1 MPEVERLLVVDDEA
15 PILHALQRTFE
26 AAGYEVIAC
35 ADPAEALDRLREKP
49 FQVLSADYMMPGM
62 TGAEFLAQAKTLQ
75 PETIRILLTAAHDFS
90 AAVDAV
96 NNGEIFRILAKPW
109 NRVELLGTV
118 RQAFDTYAL
127 REKNRQLTAIIQS
140 QNAELA
146 SLNKG
151 LERLV
156 EQRTTNLLDGMVAV
170 LDYRDTE
177 TQWHSRRVS
186 RFTRRLAEQLG
197 IKDAHELRTI
207 EMGALLHDIGKIG
220 VRDAVLLKPGPLDQ
234 DEWNEMREH
243 PRLGW
248 ALLQRIEF
256 LRDASIIV
264 LQHQERFDG
273 RGYPTGLRGE
283 QIVLGAR
290 LFAVADTYDAITSD
304 RPYRKAQSHDAAVA
318 EMQRVAG
325 TQLDPQGVGA
335 FCAIPESEWM
345 SIRLEVEK
353 ISMLEQEWGWTPP
366 RRVFEQIRD
375 VAQRRISQPP
385 ASGRYQKPGLEV
397 LGLGDA
403 DERRVIPARAAALE
417 KLQRTLRL
425 LRGPADDLAEQFRRD
440 L

>member
-1 MPEVERLLVVDDEA
+1 MDEVERLLVVDDEA

-26 AAGYEVIAC
+26 AAGYQVTAC
-35 ADPAEALDRLREKP
+35 ADPAEALERLREKP
-49 FQVLSADYMMPGM
+49 YQVLSADYMMPGM
-62 TGAEFLAQAKTLQ
+62 TGAEFLFRAKALQ

-127 REKNRQLTAIIQS
+127 RERNRQLTAIVQS

-146 SLNKG
+146 ALNKG
-151 LERLV
+151 LEALV

-186 RFTRRLAEQLG
+186 HFTKRIAEQLG
-197 IKDAHELRTI
+197 VKDPHTLRTI

-234 DEWNEMREH
+234 DEWIEMREH

-256 LRDASIIV
+256 LRDASVIV
-264 LQHQERFDG
+264 LQHQERYDG
-273 RGYPTGLRGE
+273 KGYPSGLAGE

-304 RPYRKAQSHDAAVA
+304 RPYRKAQAHDAAVA
-318 EMQRVAG
+318 EMKRVAG
-325 TQLDPQGVGA
+325 TQLDPKGVDA
-335 FCAIPESEWM
+335 FCALAESEWQA
-345 SIRLEVEK
+345 IRTDVEK
-353 ISMLEQEWGWTPP
+353 ISLLEQEWGWTPP
-366 RRVFEQIRD
+366 KRVFDQIRE
-375 VAQRRISQPP
+375 VALRQKQPISEPP
-385 ASGRYQKPGLEV
+385 VA
-397 LGLGDA
+397 
-403 DERRVIPARAAALE
+403 E
-417 KLQRTLRL
+417 K
-425 LRGPADDLAEQFRRD
+425 A
-440 L
+440 

>member
-1 MPEVERLLVVDDEA
+1 MNEIERLLVVDDEA

-26 AAGYEVIAC
+26 AAGYQVTAC

-62 TGAEFLAQAKTLQ
+62 TGAEFLSRAKALQ

-127 REKNRQLTAIIQS
+127 REKNRQLTELVQR
-140 QNAELA
+140 QNGELAEL
-146 SLNKG
+146 NRG

-156 EQRTTNLLDGMVAV
+156 QERTTNLLDGMVAV

-186 RFTRRLAEQLG
+186 RFTRRIAEQLG
-197 IKDAHELRTI
+197 IRDGHELRTI

-234 DEWNEMREH
+234 EEWHEMREH

-256 LRDASIIV
+256 LRDASVIV
-264 LQHQERFDG
+264 LQHQERYDG
-273 RGYPTGLRGE
+273 RGYPAGLKGE
-283 QIVLGAR
+283 QIVLGVR

-304 RPYRKAQSHDAAVA
+304 RPYRKAQPHAAA
-318 EMQRVAG
+318 IEEMQRVAG
-325 TQLDPQGVGA
+325 TQLDPHGVEA
-335 FCAIPESEWM
+335 FCSIPESEWLK
-345 SIRLEVEK
+345 IRAEVEQ
-353 ISMLEQEWGWTPP
+353 ISLVEAQWGWTPP
-366 RRVFEQIRD
+366 KRIFDVVRD
-375 VAQRRISQPP
+375 
-385 ASGRYQKPGLEV
+385 
-397 LGLGDA
+397 
-403 DERRVIPARAAALE
+403 AAA
-417 KLQRTLRL
+417 KQRTGVRE
-425 LRGPADDLAEQFRRD
+425 AVAAK
-440 L
+440 

>member
-1 MPEVERLLVVDDEA
+1 MLGATRPLVRWRGDRSGVEMSEVERLLVVDDEA
-15 PILHALQRTFE
+15 PILHALQRTFK
-26 AAGYEVIAC
+26 AAGYEVCAC
-35 ADPAEALDRLREKP
+35 ADPAGAWDRLREKP
-49 FQVLSADYMMPGM
+49 YQVLSADYMMPGM
-62 TGAEFLAQAKTLQ
+62 TGAEFLAQARALQ

-127 REKNRQLTAIIQS
+127 REKNRQLTAIVQS

-186 RFTRRLAEQLG
+186 RFTRRIAEQLG
-197 IKDAHELRTI
+197 IRDAHELRTI

-234 DEWNEMREH
+234 DEWVEMREH
-243 PRLGW
+243 PHLGW

-256 LRDASIIV
+256 LRDASVIV
-264 LQHQERFDG
+264 LQHQERYDG
-273 RGYPTGLRGE
+273 RGYPSGLRGE
-283 QIVLGAR
+283 QIVIGAR

-304 RPYRKAQSHDAAVA
+304 RPYRKAQSHAAAIA
-318 EMQRVAG
+318 EIRRVAG
-325 TQLDPQGVGA
+325 TQLDPGVAAA
-335 FCAIPESEWM
+335 FCAIADDEWRA
-345 SIRLEVEK
+345 IRADVEK
-353 ISMLEQEWGWTPP
+353 ISLLEQEGGLTPP
-366 RRVFEQIRD
+366 KRVFEQILEAASR
-375 VAQRRISQPP
+375 QKQPISQPP
-385 ASGRYQKPGLEV
+385 ASV
-397 LGLGDA
+397 
-403 DERRVIPARAAALE
+403 AASGG
-417 KLQRTLRL
+417 Q
-425 LRGPADDLAEQFRRD
+425 
-440 L
+440 

>member
-1 MPEVERLLVVDDEA
+1 MSEVERLLVVDDEA

-26 AAGYEVIAC
+26 AAGYEVCAC

-49 FQVLSADYMMPGM
+49 YQVLSADYMMPGM
-62 TGAEFLAQAKTLQ
+62 TGAEFLAQARLLQ
-75 PETIRILLTAAHDFS
+75 PETVRILLTAAHDFS
-90 AAVDAV
+90 AAVDAI

-127 REKNRQLTAIIQS
+127 REKNRQLTAIVQS

-186 RFTRRLAEQLG
+186 RFTRRIAEQLG
-197 IKDAHELRTI
+197 IRDAHELRTI

-234 DEWNEMREH
+234 DEWVEMREH

-256 LRDASIIV
+256 LRDASVIV
-264 LQHQERFDG
+264 LQHQERYDG
-273 RGYPTGLRGE
+273 RGYPAGLRGE
-283 QIVLGAR
+283 QIVIGAR

-304 RPYRKAQSHDAAVA
+304 RPYRKAQSHDAAIA
-318 EMQRVAG
+318 EMRRVSG
-325 TQLDPQGVGA
+325 TQLDPSAVTA
-335 FCAIPESEWM
+335 FCALPEDEWVA
-345 SIRLEVEK
+345 IRRDVEK
-353 ISMLEQEWGWTPP
+353 ISLLEQEWGWTPP
-366 RRVFEQIRD
+366 KRVFEQIFEAASR
-375 VAQRRISQPP
+375 QKQSTSQPP
-385 ASGRYQKPGLEV
+385 AALASGSK
-397 LGLGDA
+397 
-403 DERRVIPARAAALE
+403 
-417 KLQRTLRL
+417 
-425 LRGPADDLAEQFRRD
+425 
-440 L
+440 

>member
-1 MPEVERLLVVDDEA
+1 MPEIERFLVVDDEA

-35 ADPAEALDRLREKP
+35 ADPAQALDRLREKP

-62 TGAEFLAQAKTLQ
+62 TGAEFLAQAKSLQ

-109 NRVELLGTV
+109 NRVELLRTV

-127 REKNRQLTAIIQS
+127 REKNRQLTAIVQS

-146 SLNKG
+146 ALNKG

-156 EQRTTNLLDGMVAV
+156 EERTTNLLDGMVAV

-186 RFTRRLAEQLG
+186 RFTRRIAEHMG
-197 IKDAHELRTI
+197 VRDALELRTI

-220 VRDAVLLKPGPLDQ
+220 GRDARLLKPGPLDP
-234 DEWNEMREH
+234 DEWTEMREH

-256 LRDASIIV
+256 LRDASVIV

-273 RGYPTGLRGE
+273 RGYPTGLKE
-283 QIVLGAR
+283 DQIVLGAR

-318 EMQRVAG
+318 EMRRVAG
-325 TQLDPQGVGA
+325 TPLDPRGGDA
-335 FCAIPESEWM
+335 FCSLPGAAWQG
-345 SIRLEVEK
+345 IRAEGE
-353 ISMLEQEWGWTPP
+353 
-366 RRVFEQIRD
+366 
-375 VAQRRISQPP
+375 
-385 ASGRYQKPGLEV
+385 
-397 LGLGDA
+397 GDS
-403 DERRVIPARAAALE
+403 
-417 KLQRTLRL
+417 L
-425 LRGPADDLAEQFRRD
+425 LRQG
-440 L
+440 

>member
-1 MPEVERLLVVDDEA
+1 MSEVERLLVVDDEA

-26 AAGYEVIAC
+26 AAGYEVCAC

-49 FQVLSADYMMPGM
+49 YQVLSADYMMPGM
-62 TGAEFLAQAKTLQ
+62 TGAEFLAQARLLQ
-75 PETIRILLTAAHDFS
+75 PETVRILLTAAHDFS
-90 AAVDAV
+90 AAVDAI

-127 REKNRQLTAIIQS
+127 REKNRQLTAIVQS

-186 RFTRRLAEQLG
+186 RFTRRIAEQLG
-197 IKDAHELRTI
+197 IRDAHELRTI

-234 DEWNEMREH
+234 DEWVEMREH

-256 LRDASIIV
+256 LRDASVIV
-264 LQHQERFDG
+264 LQHQERYDG
-273 RGYPTGLRGE
+273 RGYPAGLRGE
-283 QIVLGAR
+283 QIVIGAR

-304 RPYRKAQSHDAAVA
+304 RPYRKAQSHDAAIA
-318 EMQRVAG
+318 EMRRVSG
-325 TQLDPQGVGA
+325 TQLDPAAVGA
-335 FCAIPESEWM
+335 FCGLPEDEWVG
-345 SIRLEVEK
+345 IRRDVEK
-353 ISMLEQEWGWTPP
+353 ISLLEQEWGWTPP
-366 RRVFEQIRD
+366 KRVFEQIFEAASR
-375 VAQRRISQPP
+375 QKQSTSQPP
-385 ASGRYQKPGLEV
+385 AALASGSK
-397 LGLGDA
+397 
-403 DERRVIPARAAALE
+403 
-417 KLQRTLRL
+417 
-425 LRGPADDLAEQFRRD
+425 
-440 L
+440 

>member
-1 MPEVERLLVVDDEA
+1 MEEIERLLVVDDEA

-26 AAGYEVIAC
+26 AAGYQVTAC
-35 ADPAEALDRLREKP
+35 ADPAEALERLRDKP
-49 FQVLSADYMMPGM
+49 YQVLSADYMMPGM
-62 TGAEFLAQAKTLQ
+62 TGAEFLARAKALQ
-75 PETIRILLTAAHDFS
+75 PETVRILLTAAHDFS

-127 REKNRQLTAIIQS
+127 RERNRQLTAIVQS

-146 SLNKG
+146 TMNKG
-151 LERLV
+151 LEALV

-186 RFTRRLAEQLG
+186 RFTRRIAEQLG
-197 IKDAHELRTI
+197 VNDAYMLRTI

-220 VRDAVLLKPGPLDQ
+220 VRDAVLLKPGPLDT
-234 DEWNEMREH
+234 DEWTEMREH

-256 LRDASIIV
+256 LRDASVIV
-264 LQHQERFDG
+264 LQHQERYDG
-273 RGYPTGLRGE
+273 NGYPAALRGE
-283 QIVLGAR
+283 EIVLGAR

-318 EMQRVAG
+318 EMQRVSG
-325 TQLDPQGVGA
+325 TQLDPQGVDA
-335 FCAIPESEWM
+335 FCALPEAEWQR
-345 SIRLEVEK
+345 IRTEVEK

-366 RRVFEQIRD
+366 KRVFEQIRE
-375 VAQRRISQPP
+375 VAARQKQPISQPP
-385 ASGRYQKPGLEV
+385 VAVVGK
-397 LGLGDA
+397 
-403 DERRVIPARAAALE
+403 
-417 KLQRTLRL
+417 T
-425 LRGPADDLAEQFRRD
+425 
-440 L
+440 

>member
-1 MPEVERLLVVDDEA
+1 MDEVERLLVVDDEA

-26 AAGYEVIAC
+26 AAGYQVTAC

-49 FQVLSADYMMPGM
+49 YQVLSADYMMPGM
-62 TGAEFLAQAKTLQ
+62 TGAEFLSQAKVLQ

-127 REKNRQLTAIIQS
+127 RERNRQLTAIVQS

-151 LERLV
+151 LELLV
-156 EQRTTNLLDGMVAV
+156 EERTTNLLDGMVAV

-186 RFTRRLAEQLG
+186 RFTKRIALELG
-197 IKDAHELRTI
+197 VTDPHTLRTI

-220 VRDAVLLKPGPLDQ
+220 VRDAVLLKPGPLDK
-234 DEWNEMREH
+234 DEWVEMREH

-256 LRDASIIV
+256 LRDASVIV

-273 RGYPTGLRGE
+273 QGYPAALQGE

-304 RPYRKAQSHDAAVA
+304 RPYRKAQPHDAAIA
-318 EMQRVAG
+318 EMKRVSG
-325 TQLDPQGVGA
+325 TQLDPQGVDA
-335 FCAIPESEWM
+335 FCSLPEAEWKR
-345 SIRLEVEK
+345 IRTDVEQ
-353 ISMLEQEWGWTPP
+353 ISLLQQEWGWTPP
-366 RRVFEQIRD
+366 RRVFDQIRE
-375 VAQRRISQPP
+375 VAERAKPISQPP
-385 ASGRYQKPGLEV
+385 PSGG
-397 LGLGDA
+397 
-403 DERRVIPARAAALE
+403 
-417 KLQRTLRL
+417 
-425 LRGPADDLAEQFRRD
+425 
-440 L
+440 